1 MFEQM
6 KYIIVKN
13 NMGREVP
20 IIFSDSFAHGDI
32 YQALVSHRGEK
43 VKLVSAGFV
52 VHHPKGLDC
61 FGRSVTLGVKAREVD
76 SEIVSTQFGV
86 DYE

>member
-20 IIFSDSFAHGDI
+20 VIFSDSFAHGDI
-32 YQALVSHRGEK
+32 FNALAQHRGPSM
-43 VKLVSAGFV
+43 KLVSAGFV
-52 VHHPKGLDC
+52 VHSPKGLDC

-76 SEIVSTQFGV
+76 SEIVSMQFGV
-86 DYE
+86 DP